1 MTTTPTPVPESRT
14 AVEAEL
20 TARLSQIAGT
30 FVAELEAQGRLV
42 EAGGAGVL
50 DHLRKQVEDRQ
61 HLSEAY
67 RVAVDTIVDD
77 CGYPSDV
84 AARIVQA
91 LQRRGLIPG
100 EDGPEPQHERTPDP
114 TPLSPASRGSI
125 VVRLPDR
132 ETASRAAQQAPTVLT
147 PVRVEGAV
155 PHVRPAAAGTARP
168 SDWNPAAAKAVTVAA
183 SLQIAHAGRL
193 EVTRLEADGERVSVV
208 IQAASLGDWEYWL
221 AAIGARAD
229 VPTKTVDRAQIAA
242 GICDGVAVHLTA
254 HDVPELLAEAR
265 DAAGDPFYMWGRIY
279 DLARGF
285 LDQHDRVWVHLGL
298 RDDQG
303 MPLML
308 LRGGDSTQYRLGSIV
323 VECGPLTAIDMPSQA
338 APAADAAGGSA

>member
-1 MTTTPTPVPESRT
+1 MTTTPTTAPESRT
-14 AVEAEL
+14 TVETDLADGL
-20 TARLSQIAGT
+20 TRFAST
-30 FVAELEAQGRLV
+30 FVSELHAQGRLV

-50 DHLRKQVEDRQ
+50 ERLRTQIEAR
-61 HLSEAY
+61 HGRSEAY
-67 RVAVDTIVDD
+67 LVAVDTIVDD

-84 AARIVQA
+84 ATRIVQA

-100 EDGPEPQHERTPDP
+100 ENGPEPQHERTPDP

-132 ETASRAAQQAPTVLT
+132 ETASRAAQQAPAVLT

-155 PHVRPAAAGTARP
+155 PQVRPSAAGTARP

-193 EVTRLEADGERVSVV
+193 EVTHLEADGERVSVV
-208 IQAASLGDWEYWL
+208 IQAASLRDWEYWL

-242 GICDGVAVHLTA
+242 GTCDGVAVHLTA

-279 DLARGF
+279 DLSCGF